1 MEKNDNATEV
11 SNTGTKKSVPQ
22 QQQQQQQEKQEQQP
36 D

>member
-22 QQQQQQQEKQEQQP
+22 QQQQQEKQEQQP